1 MRQGQTKC
9 AFFLQSKD
17 GETQY
22 CTIDKRDPNKVC
34 NGVCSQFLHKSKY
47 LQKLIEAESKRK
59 YGR

>member
-1 MRQGQTKC
+1 MKLGQTKC

-17 GETQY
+17 GKTQY

-34 NGVCSQFLHKSKY
+34 NGVCSEFLHKSKY
-47 LQKLIEAESKRK
+47 QRRLIETAIKEK